1 LNCYISAESRIVDKY
16 YYMADGV
23 IVNMKIVNLV
33 QSIYSPV
40 LAVGDKILT
49 LD

>member
-1 LNCYISAESRIVDKY
+1 
-16 YYMADGV
+16 MADGA

-33 QSIYSPV
+33 QSIKSPV
-40 LAVGDKILT
+40 LAVGDKIIT

>member
-1 LNCYISAESRIVDKY
+1 
-16 YYMADGV
+16 MADCV

-33 QSIYSPV
+33 QSILSPV